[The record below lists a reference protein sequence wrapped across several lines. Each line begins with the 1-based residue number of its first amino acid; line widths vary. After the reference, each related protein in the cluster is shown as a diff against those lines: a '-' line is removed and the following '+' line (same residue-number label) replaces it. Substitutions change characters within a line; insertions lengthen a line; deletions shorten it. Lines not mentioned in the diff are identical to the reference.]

1 MIKLETAHIEEVRG
15 IRKLDIDFRKEK
27 FAISGPNGSGK
38 SGVIDAIEFGLTG
51 QIGRLTGRGTG
62 GLSVA
67 EHGPH
72 VDKTRFPD
80 AAFVRLQ
87 VYLTQLDKSVTIT
100 RKISAPKKPRIEPS
114 DDDVKTALSEIAEH
128 PEIALSR
135 REILRFILVE
145 PTKRSE
151 EIQAILK
158 LDEIGQTR
166 STLGTAQNRLQRDL
180 KAAEAAVRSNRD
192 ALQTHLQIATLR
204 SEDVISAVNQRR
216 MLLGLAEIAEMT
228 ADTKLDAGLSSDA
241 KTLEFNKRSAL
252 RDLGA
257 LSDAAKGFPTLAAAD
272 TAAILA
278 VLARLEND
286 PSLFAALQRRS
297 FIEKGLELV
306 DGAECPLCDTEWQ
319 DEQHLRGH
327 LTAKLL
333 KSEEARKLQQ
343 RLLDTGAEIS
353 REIIRVT
360 GLLVP
365 VQKLAEGQGKD
376 DFARLVRRWKADL
389 DVLKDK
395 LRSVDSLM
403 ILKDRLTTDWLQ
415 IPDGFG
421 GSLKS
426 FIGIVEAKP
435 DQTATIDAQ
444 TFLTKAQLRL
454 GDYREARR
462 KNEAAEIALKAAKA
476 AYTVYCTV
484 MDDELNSL
492 YEDVQEDF
500 SKYYRIINEGDESGF
515 TAKLTPSEGKLD
527 FDVNFYERGL
537 FPPGAFHSE
546 GHQDGMGVC
555 LYLALMKRL
564 FGDRFT
570 FALLDDVVMSVDAGH
585 RYNFCKLL
593 KTEFPDTQ
601 FIITTH
607 DRLWAEQMKS
617 AGLVTRRTSLA
628 FHSWTIDTGPL
639 VESNLDIWD
648 DIAASLAKGK
658 VEVAAAGLRHHLEY
672 VSRHLADELGAP
684 VPFRADGNYEL
695 GDLLPAVL
703 TRMKALLGKAADAAQ
718 SWGNNAL
725 RDSIVARRTAL
736 SNATATQSVEQWAV
750 NRAVHYNEWANFGR
764 KDFEPVVAA
773 FKDLLACF
781 VCPNCESW
789 FHVTPPRGTPEALH
803 CPCGET
809 NLNLSAKTVVS
820 TARLPLSIVSA
831 GP

>member
-1 MIKLETAHIEEVRG
+1 
-15 IRKLDIDFRKEK
+15 
-27 FAISGPNGSGK
+27 
-38 SGVIDAIEFGLTG
+38 
-51 QIGRLTGRGTG
+51 
-62 GLSVA
+62 
-67 EHGPH
+67 
-72 VDKTRFPD
+72 
-80 AAFVRLQ
+80 
-87 VYLTQLDKSVTIT
+87 
-100 RKISAPKKPRIEPS
+100 
-114 DDDVKTALSEIAEH
+114 
-128 PEIALSR
+128 
-135 REILRFILVE
+135 
-145 PTKRSE
+145 
-151 EIQAILK
+151 
-158 LDEIGQTR
+158 
-166 STLGTAQNRLQRDL
+166 
-180 KAAEAAVRSNRD
+180 
-192 ALQTHLQIATLR
+192 
-204 SEDVISAVNQRR
+204 
-216 MLLGLAEIAEMT
+216 
-228 ADTKLDAGLSSDA
+228 
-241 KTLEFNKRSAL
+241 
-252 RDLGA
+252 
-257 LSDAAKGFPTLAAAD
+257 
-272 TAAILA
+272 
-278 VLARLEND
+278 
-286 PSLFAALQRRS
+286 
-297 FIEKGLELV
+297 
-306 DGAECPLCDTEWQ
+306 
-319 DEQHLRGH
+319 
-327 LTAKLL
+327 
-333 KSEEARKLQQ
+333 
-343 RLLDTGAEIS
+343 
-353 REIIRVT
+353 
-360 GLLVP
+360 
-365 VQKLAEGQGKD
+365 
-376 DFARLVRRWKADL
+376 
-389 DVLKDK
+389 
-395 LRSVDSLM
+395 
-403 ILKDRLTTDWLQ
+403 
-415 IPDGFG
+415 
-421 GSLKS
+421 
-426 FIGIVEAKP
+426 
-435 DQTATIDAQ
+435 
-444 TFLTKAQLRL
+444 
-454 GDYREARR
+454 
-462 KNEAAEIALKAAKA
+462 
-476 AYTVYCTV
+476 
-484 MDDELNSL
+484 
-492 YEDVQEDF
+492 
-500 SKYYRIINEGDESGF
+500 
-515 TAKLTPSEGKLD
+515 
-527 FDVNFYERGL
+527 
-537 FPPGAFHSE
+537 
-546 GHQDGMGVC
+546 MGVC